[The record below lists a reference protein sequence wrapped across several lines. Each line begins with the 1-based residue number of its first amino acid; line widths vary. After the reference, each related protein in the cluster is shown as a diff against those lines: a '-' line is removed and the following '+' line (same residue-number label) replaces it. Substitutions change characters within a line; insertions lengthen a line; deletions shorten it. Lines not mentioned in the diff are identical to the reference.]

1 MAAPLLL
8 SVVALALPRRLEPA
22 CCALALLSV
31 GASIGRGTALEGGAM
46 ATIARAALPL
56 AAAFAFRAALVVCTL
71 LHEVRGALLV
81 LCGADATL
89 LACTARR
96 TPPRIVALIL
106 TRGVRAPL

>member
-31 GASIGRGTALEGGAM
+31 GVSTGGTALEGGAIT
-46 ATIARAALPL
+46 TIARAALPL

-71 LHEVRGALLV
+71 LHEVRTALLV

-89 LACTARR
+89 LACT
-96 TPPRIVALIL
+96 
-106 TRGVRAPL
+106 TRGTRIWFALSP